1 MGADEYFEGLKT
13 INLDLLEIMGRRYV
27 IEHCISAFRAKQE
40 EKLYRVYVTDALCA
54 LCGSNGMRYW
64 EMIQPK
70 TDDSRQDEEIINGIK
85 DKIRS
90 LNDERN

>member
-40 EKLYRVYVTDALCA
+40 EKMFRVYVTDALRA
-54 LCGSNGMRYW
+54 LCRSEGTRYW
-64 EMIQPK
+64 DMIKPNTGNK
-70 TDDSRQDEEIINGIK
+70 QDEEIVNEIK

-90 LNDERN
+90 LNDECN